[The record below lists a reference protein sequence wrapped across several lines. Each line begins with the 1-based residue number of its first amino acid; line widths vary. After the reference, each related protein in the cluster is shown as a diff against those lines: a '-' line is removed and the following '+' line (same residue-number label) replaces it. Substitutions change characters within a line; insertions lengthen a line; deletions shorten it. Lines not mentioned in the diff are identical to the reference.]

1 MKNIILCGFMG
12 SGKSTLAKGLSEA
25 LGMPLIDTDEE
36 IVRRQGRTIA
46 EIFASD
52 GEAFFRSLETELI
65 KELSLKPGDNA
76 VRAFGMDDTVV
87 EYEITSNRVD
97 CYSVIGIAREAAA
110 VFGCGFKMPE
120 VEESGNNEDINDY
133 LKVRVEDDKLCRR
146 YTARMV
152 KNIKF
157 APSPEWMQ
165 KRLRNAGIR
174 PINNL
179 VEVSE

>member
-65 KELSLKPGDNA
+65 KELSEKEGYIISLGGGLAVNEKNHPYLKAAGRLILLDCGIEETLRRISGDKTRPLTA
-76 VRAFGMDDTVV
+76 GGEED
-87 EYEITSNRVD
+87 I
-97 CYSVIGIAREAAA
+97 IARYNYR
-110 VFGCGFKMPE
+110 KPIY
-120 VEESGNNEDINDY
+120 ESVADIVIDSSASA
-133 LKVRVEDDKLCRR
+133 DKTL
-146 YTARMV
+146 AL
-152 KNIKF
+152 
-157 APSPEWMQ
+157 ALE
-165 KRLRNAGIR
+165 L
-174 PINNL
+174 L
-179 VEVSE
+179 